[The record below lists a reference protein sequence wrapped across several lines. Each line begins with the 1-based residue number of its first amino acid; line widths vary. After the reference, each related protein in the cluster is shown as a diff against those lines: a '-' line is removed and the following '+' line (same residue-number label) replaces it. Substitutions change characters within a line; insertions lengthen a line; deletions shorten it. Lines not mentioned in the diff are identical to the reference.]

1 MRQQRN
7 RGFASLRIVSS
18 GVEALE
24 GRRMLSGGGG
34 GGGEGR
40 SADFVTQTNLV
51 SDGAVPAALVDPK
64 LVNPWGISNLPGGP
78 FWVSDNG
85 AGLATLYDGQG
96 AKQAL
101 EVTIPG
107 AGGGEAAPTGQ
118 VSNPGA
124 AFLVSVVTPQGIK
137 SGPAK
142 FIFAG
147 EDGGIS
153 GWNPNVD
160 PTHAIL
166 KVDHTRD
173 GAIFKGLAKG
183 DLGGKTYLFATDF
196 HNARVD
202 VFDDTFTEQ
211 HWAGAFGDPRVPKG
225 FAPFGVQN
233 LNGTIYVTYAKQD
246 ADAEDDVAGR
256 GNGFVDAFDT
266 GGHLLGRLEH
276 GRYFDSPWGLA
287 QAPADWG
294 QFAGDVLVGQF
305 GSGQIAAFNSRGK
318 FDGLLRNQD
327 GSAVKIEGLWS
338 LTFGNG
344 AKNAD
349 PEKLYFTA
357 GPNDEADGLFGSLS
371 LTQRPGHGNGN
382 GHGRHQDDDDHGD
395 DKDRGDD
402 VWD

>member
-1 MRQQRN
+1 
-7 RGFASLRIVSS
+7 
-18 GVEALE
+18 
-24 GRRMLSGGGG
+24 MLSG

-64 LVNPWGISNLPGGP
+64 LVNPWGISNLPGSP

-85 AGLATLYDGQG
+85 AGFATLYDGLG
-96 AKQAL
+96 AKQAT
-101 EVTIPG
+101 EVAIPG
-107 AGGGEAAPTGQ
+107 AGGNDAAPTGQ
-118 VSNPGA
+118 VSNPGT
-124 AFLVSVVTPQGIK
+124 AFLVSQGLK

-153 GWNPNVD
+153 GWNPTVD

-166 KVDHTRD
+166 KVDHAKID
-173 GAIFKGLAKG
+173 SAVFKGLAKG
-183 DLGGKTYLFATDF
+183 DLAGKTYLFATDF

-211 HWAGAFGDPRVPKG
+211 HWAGAFTDRKIPKG

-246 ADAEDDVAGR
+246 ADAHDDVAGR
-256 GNGFVDAFDT
+256 GNGFVDAYDT
-266 GGHLLGRLEH
+266 GGHLIGRLQH
-276 GRYFDSPWGLA
+276 GKYFNSPWGLA

-318 FDGLLRNQD
+318 FDGLLRNKD
-327 GSAVKIEGLWS
+327 GSAVTIDGLWA

-357 GPNDEADGLFGSLS
+357 GTNGEADGLFGNLS
-371 LTQRPGHGNGN
+371 LTQRPGRGDGD
-382 GHGRHQDDDDHGD
+382 GHGRRQGDDDDDRDDHGD
-395 DKDRGDD
+395 KDDD
-402 VWD
+402 GNVWD